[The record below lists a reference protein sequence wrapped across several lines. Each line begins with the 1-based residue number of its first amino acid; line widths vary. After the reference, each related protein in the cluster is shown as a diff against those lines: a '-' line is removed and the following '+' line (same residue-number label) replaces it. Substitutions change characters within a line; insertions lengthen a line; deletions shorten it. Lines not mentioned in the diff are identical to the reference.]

1 MTMEWKEVLLGEL
14 VEIKHGFAF
23 KGEYFS
29 EEKTNDILLTP
40 GNFAIGGGFQWGKL
54 KFYDGPIPSDY
65 ILTEGD
71 LVVTMTDLSKAGDT
85 LGYSAIVPSSQ
96 KLLLH
101 NQRIGKIK
109 TKTSSVDEMYLSYQL
124 RTKSYRNEVLA
135 SATGST
141 VKHTSPTKICAYRF
155 LLPPLD
161 EQKAIASVLSA
172 LDDKIENNRR
182 MNETLE
188 EMARAIFKS
197 WFVDFD
203 PVHAKAAGNAPAHMD
218 ADTAALF
225 PSSFGD
231 DGLPLG
237 WEKKE
242 LGSLAQVLNGY
253 AFKSSDYVKKG
264 LFVLRTKNFG
274 DAKSA
279 ERLADDVFLP
289 EKFAENYQ
297 KYLCE
302 PFDFHVVMVAASLG
316 KTSYIFPHMLPALR
330 NQNMWCFRPAKGFP
344 FRFFLNLSIEDKIT
358 HVIGWGSGSAR
369 DFFKKA
375 DFVKHQIT
383 ICENSILNQFEKTAA
398 SLYKKIAA
406 NHHQNETLAELRDTL
421 LPKLMSGE
429 IRVKDAES
437 EMEAAV

>member
-1 MTMEWKEVLLGEL
+1 MNNLSLLDVIEV
-14 VEIKHGFAF
+14 
-23 KGEYFS
+23 
-29 EEKTNDILLTP
+29 
-40 GNFAIGGGFQWGKL
+40 IGGGTPKRNVADYWNGDIDWLSVKDL
-54 KFYDGPIPSDY
+54 NADGRYVHSAAEKITTLGLNRSSTKM
-65 ILTEGD
+65 LAVGD
-71 LVVTMTDLSKAGDT
+71 LII
-85 LGYSAIVPSSQ
+85 SARGTVGCLAQLTKPMAF
-96 KLLLH
+96 
-101 NQRIGKIK
+101 NQSCYGIRGKENLDNDFLFYFLK
-109 TKTSSVDEMYLSYQL
+109 TKITELQKNSHGAVFD
-124 RTKSYRNEVLA
+124 TITTN
-135 SATGST
+135 TF
-141 VKHTSPTKICAYRF
+141 KIISIN
-155 LLPPLD
+155 LPPLD
-161 EQKAIASVLSA
+161 EQKVIASVLGA

-203 PVHAKAAGNAPAHMD
+203 PVHAKAAGNAPVHMD
-218 ADTAALF
+218 AETAALF

-231 DGLPLG
+231 DGLPVG

-253 AFKSSDYVKKG
+253 AFKSSDYVKEG

-274 DAKSA
+274 DARSA
-279 ERLADDVFLP
+279 ERLADDVYLP
-289 EKFAENYQ
+289 EKFAEDYQ

-344 FRFFLNLSIEDKIT
+344 YRFFLNLSIEDKIT

-383 ICENSILNQFEKTAA
+383 ICENSILDQFEKTAA
-398 SLYKKIAA
+398 SLFKKIAA

-429 IRVKDAES
+429 IRVKDAKRTV
-437 EMEAAV
+437 EAVV

>member
-1 MTMEWKEVLLGEL
+1 MEWKEVLLGEL

-23 KGEYFS
+23 KGEYFT

-85 LGYSAIVPSSQ
+85 LGYSAIIPYSEN
-96 KLLLH
+96 LLLH
-101 NQRIGKIK
+101 NQRVGKIK
-109 TKTSSVDEMYLSYQL
+109 TKTSSVDKMYLSYQL
-124 RTKSYRNEVLA
+124 RTKTYRNEVLA

-141 VKHTSPTKICAYRF
+141 VKHTSPAKICAYRF
-155 LLPPLD
+155 LLPLLD
-161 EQKAIASVLSA
+161 EQKAIASVLGA

-188 EMARAIFKS
+188 EMAQAIFKS

-218 ADTAALF
+218 ANTAALF

-237 WEKKE
+237 WVNNE
-242 LGSLAQVLNGY
+242 LSNVCSLLGGY
-253 AFKSSDYVKKG
+253 AFKSKEFVNEGMPVVKI
-264 LFVLRTKNFG
+264 KNITGNG
-274 DAKSA
+274 DVSLKDCQCIESKSTVGKDKF
-279 ERLADDVFLP
+279 RLEDGDLLIAMTGATV
-289 EKFAENYQ
+289 
-297 KYLCE
+297 
-302 PFDFHVVMVAASLG
+302 G
-316 KTSYIFPHMLPALR
+316 KTGIITDGKMTPYL
-330 NQNMWCFRPAKGFP
+330 NQRVGKFVP
-344 FRFFLNLSIEDKIT
+344 NLSFHKWAIWAYLQFQKNVDSVVAT
-358 HVIGWGSGSAR
+358 GTGSAQTNISS
-369 DFFKKA
+369 A
-375 DFVKHQIT
+375 GIISVKWTEATH
-383 ICENSILNQFEKTAA
+383 EM
-398 SLYKKIAA
+398 YKVFDEIVTPYFDLWIS
-406 NHHQNETLAELRDTL
+406 NMHQNQTLAELRDTL

-429 IRVKDAES
+429 ICVKDAER
-437 EMEAAV
+437 EMGAAL

>member
-218 ADTAALF
+218 AETAALF
-225 PSSFGD
+225 PNSFGD
-231 DGLPLG
+231 DGLPVGWANKALG
-237 WEKKE
+237 DIILPKRGKTITKSKTKE
-242 LGSLAQVLNGY
+242 GTIPVVAGGLEPAYFHNQSNVEAPVVTISASGANAGFTRLYNENIWA
-253 AFKSSDYVKKG
+253 SDCSHISKQLTDTIY
-264 LFVLRTKNFG
+264 FWY
-274 DAKSA
+274 
-279 ERLADDVFLP
+279 VFLKINQQKIYHMQQGAAQP
-289 EKFAENYQ
+289 HIYPSDLIRLELTVPNDNKLIQHFENLISPYFQ
-297 KYLCE
+297 K
-302 PFDFHVVMVAASLG
+302 
-316 KTSYIFPHMLPALR
+316 I
-330 NQNMWCFRPAKGFP
+330 
-344 FRFFLNLSIEDKIT
+344 SIAQKESK
-358 HVIGWGSGSAR
+358 
-369 DFFKKA
+369 
-375 DFVKHQIT
+375 
-383 ICENSILNQFEKTAA
+383 
-398 SLYKKIAA
+398 
-406 NHHQNETLAELRDTL
+406 TLAELRDTL

-429 IRVKDAES
+429 IRVADAER
-437 EMEAAV
+437 EVEAVV

>member
-1 MTMEWKEVLLGEL
+1 MTMEWKESLLGEL

-23 KGEYFS
+23 KGEYFA

-71 LVVTMTDLSKAGDT
+71 LVVTMTDLSKASDT
-85 LGYSAIVPSSQ
+85 LGYSAIVPSSE

-109 TKTSSVDEMYLSYQL
+109 TKTNSVDKMYLSYQL
-124 RTKSYRNEVLA
+124 RTKTYRNEVLA

-141 VKHTSPTKICAYRF
+141 VKHTSPSKICAYRF

-161 EQKAIASVLSA
+161 EQKAIASVLGA

-218 ADTAALF
+218 AETAALF
-225 PSSFGD
+225 PNSFGD
-231 DGLPLG
+231 DGLPAGWQMKSLG
-237 WEKKE
+237 DIADLSW
-242 LGSLAQVLNGY
+242 GDTNTT
-253 AFKSSDYVKKG
+253 KSSYVEEGFDAYSASGKDGKLSHFDFERLG
-264 LFVLRTKNFG
+264 IVLSAIGANCGKTWLARGKWSCIKNTIRFWSLNELAPTIYLFHATGRNNFWPLRGSAQPFISQG
-274 DAKSA
+274 DARRRSVLIA
-279 ERLADDVFLP
+279 SNGEATHFENFVD
-289 EKFAENYQ
+289 KF
-297 KYLCE
+297 
-302 PFDFHVVMVAASLG
+302 
-316 KTSYIFPHMLPALR
+316 
-330 NQNMWCFRPAKGFP
+330 
-344 FRFFLNLSIEDKIT
+344 
-358 HVIGWGSGSAR
+358 
-369 DFFKKA
+369 
-375 DFVKHQIT
+375 
-383 ICENSILNQFEKTAA
+383 
-398 SLYKKIAA
+398 YKKISD
-406 NHHQNETLAELRDTL
+406 NEDENQTLAELRDTL

-429 IRVKDAES
+429 IRVKDAER
-437 EMEAAV
+437 EVEAAV

>member
-172 LDDKIENNRR
+172 LNDKIENNRR

-188 EMARAIFKS
+188 EMARTIFKS

-203 PVHAKAAGNAPAHMD
+203 PVHAKVAGNAPAHMD
-218 ADTAALF
+218 AETAALF
-225 PSSFGD
+225 PNSFGE
-231 DGLPLG
+231 DGLPVG
-237 WEKKE
+237 WCEEELKKICKFSG
-242 LGSLAQVLNGY
+242 GS
-253 AFKSSDYVKKG
+253 AFKHEKQGLLIGDYPFIKVSDMNLQNNTRYILDANNWITEETRAEIKAKIQPSNSIVMAKIGVALTYNRLRFLIRDTIVDNNMLAVIPNEKVISSTALFLILSKYDFNFYAKG
-264 LFVLRTKNFG
+264 TALPYLNVSDLAAIPFIMPNEEVLSK
-274 DAKSA
+274 
-279 ERLADDVFLP
+279 
-289 EKFAENYQ
+289 
-297 KYLCE
+297 
-302 PFDFHVVMVAASLG
+302 FDFYTKPLLEKVLLNA
-316 KTSYIFPHMLPALR
+316 TE
-330 NQNMWCFRPAKGFP
+330 NQ
-344 FRFFLNLSIEDKIT
+344 
-358 HVIGWGSGSAR
+358 
-369 DFFKKA
+369 
-375 DFVKHQIT
+375 
-383 ICENSILNQFEKTAA
+383 
-398 SLYKKIAA
+398 
-406 NHHQNETLAELRDTL
+406 TLANLRDTL

-429 IRVKDAES
+429 IRVKDAER
-437 EMEAAV
+437 EVEDAI